1 MTVMSVSM
9 DICNSEIIIW
19 IESAEVPQISPMHA
33 FVLLPQVV
41 NLHPL
46 EWGHRFQY
54 FRVRELSIQRAS
66 AVVFFTH
73 RLTSCLADSHCWFV
87 SLALRLVKHFFFLE
101 RILLPFLWI
110 SQHVVFWVGEIGVIV
125 VVIRTGIAPVGIRV
139 LIAHILFRFVS
150 QSLRILQRLVILVIS
165 KFMLLFLTDVV
176 ELLDLL
182 VVLLIEITDI
192 FLTIFFI
199 EGVVVVLQVQIGVSL
214 ELRSH
219 LVRVLTVV
227 HFLLSAIALL
237 RKAGGVLLFESFARL
252 L

>member
-1 MTVMSVSM
+1 M
-9 DICNSEIIIW
+9 
-19 IESAEVPQISPMHA
+19 
-33 FVLLPQVV
+33 
-41 NLHPL
+41 
-46 EWGHRFQY
+46 
-54 FRVRELSIQRAS
+54 
-66 AVVFFTH
+66 
-73 RLTSCLADSHCWFV
+73 
-87 SLALRLVKHFFFLE
+87 
-101 RILLPFLWI
+101 
-110 SQHVVFWVGEIGVIV
+110 

-219 LVRVLTVV
+219 LVGVLTVV